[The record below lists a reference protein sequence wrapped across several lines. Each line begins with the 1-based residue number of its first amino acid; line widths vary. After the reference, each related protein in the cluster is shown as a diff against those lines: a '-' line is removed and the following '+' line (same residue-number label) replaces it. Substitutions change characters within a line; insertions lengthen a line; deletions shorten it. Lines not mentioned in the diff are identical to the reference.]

1 MPKLQALG
9 HRCKDELLKMRSL
22 KSKLVLS
29 FETISTMRDY
39 QVDAE
44 GNPLDATKCTQ
55 ILDSAKTE
63 VKEVMSVIAVA
74 KMVLADSIKKTP
86 LAITNSVS
94 SVGNVGFPAMGSDGR
109 L

>member
-22 KSKLVLS
+22 KSKLALS

-44 GNPLDATKCTQ
+44 GNPLDASKCTQ

-63 VKEVMSVIAVA
+63 VKEVMGVIAVA
-74 KMVLADSIKKTP
+74 KMVLADSVKVKP

-94 SVGNVGFPAMGSDGR
+94 NMGSPAMGSSGQ

>member
-94 SVGNVGFPAMGSDGR
+94 SVGNVGFPAMSSDGR

>member
-22 KSKLVLS
+22 RSKLVLS

-74 KMVLADSIKKTP
+74 KIVLADSIKVKL
-86 LAITNSVS
+86 LAITNST
-94 SVGNVGFPAMGSDGR
+94 GNMGFPAMGSGGQ